1 MEIVEFL
8 RVTVLQLQQIDET
21 IIKKINKSRK
31 KNKILQMLVT
41 LITLNPTN
49 RNECLS
55 VFGAFEILAELVS
68 SASFDERSLFKK
80 DINLFQLLTHK
91 LKNVFSAKILEA
103 KEDATE
109 KIKFLKNSLWI
120 IANAIADDGEI

>member
-55 VFGAFEILAELVS
+55 AFGAFEILAELVS

>member
-55 VFGAFEILAELVS
+55 AFGAFEILAELVS
-68 SASFDERSLFKK
+68 SASFDERLLFKK

>member
-1 MEIVEFL
+1 
-8 RVTVLQLQQIDET
+8 
-21 IIKKINKSRK
+21 
-31 KNKILQMLVT
+31 MLVT

-55 VFGAFEILAELVS
+55 AFGAFEILAELVS